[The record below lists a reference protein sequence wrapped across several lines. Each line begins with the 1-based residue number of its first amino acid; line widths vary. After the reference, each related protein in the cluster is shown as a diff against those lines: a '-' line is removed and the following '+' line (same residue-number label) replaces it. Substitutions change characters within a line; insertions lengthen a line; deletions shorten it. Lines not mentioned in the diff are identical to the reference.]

1 MHIEA
6 LRTLKE
12 GKMLKHMHYK
22 KEYVFPF
29 CFSLLLNFLT
39 ANMGS
44 FSLLKRRK
52 NLKDYK
58 VEVGQRGSFG
68 DAGHAV
74 FLMSA

>member
-1 MHIEA
+1 
-6 LRTLKE
+6 
-12 GKMLKHMHYK
+12 MLKHMHYK

-39 ANMGS
+39 VNMGS

-58 VEVGQRGSFG
+58 VEVGQRGSWPCCVLDVSLNTG
-68 DAGHAV
+68 LSKV
-74 FLMSA
+74 